1 MEEGR
6 RWSEGGIREFLQKNR
21 KEKKNLY
28 GGTGVKKFLWKNR
41 EERRKFWDLLQADLY
56 SEGRRL
62 LSIFLVRG
70 LGG

>member
-1 MEEGR
+1 MEGR
-6 RWSEGGIREFLQKNR
+6 RYKGVFTEEQGEDFFYER
-21 KEKKNLY
+21 
-28 GGTGVKKFLWKNR
+28 TGVKKFLWKNR
-41 EERRKFWDLLQADLY
+41 EERRNFGDVLHADLY